1 MVGGAVRCGRA
12 GGQASGSGVRAR
24 AAAGRRHPQ
33 RPRWRRCAARRNGGD
48 KDEQVS
54 SPGGGGRG
62 QRRRH
67 GRGNGAVGRGTRV
80 GPLRPRVRRR
90 RLLRTIWP
98 KPNGTSGRGRR
109 RRGRRRRH
117 RPCRRRRGPNGR
129 DGRRS
134 GAVSGRGDHP
144 SSRQQTSRGTC
155 RKRPTERLPG
165 PGSPRPPAA
174 PVRRQ
179 RATGDRSVVF
189 TSGACAARARTCAG
203 VRGGRPRGGP
213 GAIRLTP
220 VNNHSF
226 VF

>member
-1 MVGGAVRCGRA
+1 MRGGGTQPSRGEKLAGWRDRHFAGLADRNGLEIDGYDWLDHDGVGWCGLPPLVAPTKRLDSASRSARWEAEGDIA
-12 GGQASGSGVRAR
+12 GNATG
-24 AAAGRRHPQ
+24 AAAATE
-33 RPRWRRCAARRNGGD
+33 WRSQADRGG
-48 KDEQVS
+48 
-54 SPGGGGRG
+54 
-62 QRRRH
+62 
-67 GRGNGAVGRGTRV
+67 
-80 GPLRPRVRRR
+80 
-90 RLLRTIWP
+90 
-98 KPNGTSGRGRR
+98 
-109 RRGRRRRH
+109 RH

-165 PGSPRPPAA
+165 PGSPRPPAV